1 MFTNYI
7 KTSLRNLLKYKGYS
21 FINIIGLAIGL
32 ASAILILLF
41 VQDEISYD
49 KFHDKSDQI
58 YRVYLNGKIA
68 SDEMV
73 VAVSCAPLGATMVKD
88 YPEVLNSTRLFTF
101 SGDPLVRYE
110 ENNLVVEK
118 YYYADSTFFDVF
130 SANFLR
136 GDPTTALNRANTVVI
151 TSEMAEVFFGK
162 EDPLGKSLKVGND
175 QTDFEITGVVE
186 EYPENSHFQFNML
199 ASYITMRDMAN
210 SSFWVSNNNYT
221 YIVLQKDFPVEQL
234 QAKLP
239 EMVEKYVGPQLQMFS
254 NASFDEFLEAGN
266 KYGYVL
272 QPIEK
277 IHLFSDLQYEIQP
290 GGNIKT
296 VYIFSVIAF
305 FLILIAAINFMNLAT
320 AKSAG
325 RAREVGVRKVSGSTR
340 SQLIFQFLIES
351 ILLSFISLLIAL
363 VLVELF
369 LPAFNN
375 LAGKKLSFIFTGD
388 LSFLPYIIGLGI
400 FVGMLAGSY
409 PAFYLAS
416 FRPTKVLKGSIQTGM
431 KGGKMRSVL
440 VIFQF
445 TIAIFLIISTIVV
458 YNQLSYVQNKNLGYD
473 QKDLLV
479 IERAYA
485 LQDQRNAFKEELSQ
499 NPSIEMISQ
508 TNNLPSFLHGN
519 TAFRPEGSTPD
530 EIRATNFYYTDE
542 NFQNTLGIKLIEGR
556 WFSKDLAGD
565 SLAVVLNLS
574 AVKAYGYEDPIGKNI
589 LQIGGGADTTDLP
602 MKIIGVVEDFH
613 YESLHQTIQPLIIA
627 FNRNRFA
634 SYFAIRIHPEN
645 YQQAIGFIE
654 DKWNS
659 MVTDQPIEYT
669 FLEDELKTNYN
680 DDKNEG
686 IIFAIFAMLAIFV
699 SSLGLLGLASFTTE
713 QRTKEI
719 GIRKVMGSSISQ
731 VVGLLTKEINWLLII
746 SSIVSWP
753 LAFYFM
759 KNWLQN
765 FAFKSNLGL
774 HIFIIASIIAF
785 FIAILTTGFQ
795 ALKAARANPANS
807 LRHE

>member
-7 KTSLRNLLKYKGYS
+7 KTSVRNLLKYKGYS

-32 ASAILILLF
+32 SSAILILLF

-88 YPEVLNSTRLFTF
+88 YPEVLNSARLFTF

-110 ENNLVVEK
+110 ENSLVVEK
-118 YYYADSTFFDVF
+118 YYYADSTFFEVF

-136 GDPTTALNRANTVVI
+136 GDPATALNRANTVVI

-175 QTDFEITGVVE
+175 QTAFEITGVVE
-186 EYPENSHFQFNML
+186 KYPENSHFQFNML

-221 YIVLQKDFPVEQL
+221 YVVLQKDFPVEQL

-325 RAREVGVRKVSGSTR
+325 RAREVGVRKVSGSSR

-375 LAGKKLSFIFTGD
+375 LAGKRLSFIFTGD
-388 LSFLPYIIGLGI
+388 LSFLPYIIGLGDI
-400 FVGMLAGSY
+400 CWDAC
-409 PAFYLAS
+409 
-416 FRPTKVLKGSIQTGM
+416 R
-431 KGGKMRSVL
+431 
-440 VIFQF
+440 
-445 TIAIFLIISTIVV
+445 
-458 YNQLSYVQNKNLGYD
+458 
-473 QKDLLV
+473 
-479 IERAYA
+479 
-485 LQDQRNAFKEELSQ
+485 
-499 NPSIEMISQ
+499 
-508 TNNLPSFLHGN
+508 
-519 TAFRPEGSTPD
+519 
-530 EIRATNFYYTDE
+530 
-542 NFQNTLGIKLIEGR
+542 
-556 WFSKDLAGD
+556 
-565 SLAVVLNLS
+565 
-574 AVKAYGYEDPIGKNI
+574 
-589 LQIGGGADTTDLP
+589 
-602 MKIIGVVEDFH
+602 
-613 YESLHQTIQPLIIA
+613 
-627 FNRNRFA
+627 
-634 SYFAIRIHPEN
+634 
-645 YQQAIGFIE
+645 
-654 DKWNS
+654 
-659 MVTDQPIEYT
+659 
-669 FLEDELKTNYN
+669 
-680 DDKNEG
+680 
-686 IIFAIFAMLAIFV
+686 
-699 SSLGLLGLASFTTE
+699 
-713 QRTKEI
+713 
-719 GIRKVMGSSISQ
+719 
-731 VVGLLTKEINWLLII
+731 
-746 SSIVSWP
+746 
-753 LAFYFM
+753 
-759 KNWLQN
+759 
-765 FAFKSNLGL
+765 
-774 HIFIIASIIAF
+774 
-785 FIAILTTGFQ
+785 
-795 ALKAARANPANS
+795 
-807 LRHE
+807 

>member
-110 ENNLVVEK
+110 ENSLVVEK
-118 YYYADSTFFDVF
+118 YYYADSTFFEVF

-136 GDPTTALNRANTVVI
+136 GDPATALNRANTVVI
-151 TSEMAEVFFGK
+151 TREMAEVFFGK

-175 QTDFEITGVVE
+175 QTAFEITGVVE
-186 EYPENSHFQFNML
+186 KYPENSHFQFNML

-221 YIVLQKDFPVEQL
+221 YVVLQKDFPVEQL

-375 LAGKKLSFIFTGD
+375 LAGKRLSFIFTGD

-785 FIAILTTGFQ
+785 VIAILTTGFQ